1 MAETNI
7 NEFNRIGTPEGEVV
21 FGDVAK
27 NNAKMAVMIRRIFP
41 NSKFTLGHSISLQM
55 SGKLDGAILCEAPS
69 LFGVYCGQ
77 KAVKA
82 GDSKVAGIWYAENGD
97 VIIGAP
103 RGRLRIFAENIDI
116 IASGDGDETGVVNLE
131 GNSQV
136 NINAATRVHIGGD
149 DQVAIESDK
158 LIDLNAGGSCKITA
172 GDVHVIEGPDASPVT
187 SPPGQNKG
195 TLTLLDK
202 IEAWKKMISSLVG

>member
-1 MAETNI
+1 MSETNI
-7 NEFNRIGTPEGEVV
+7 NEFNRVGTPEGEVV

-82 GDSKVAGIWYAENGD
+82 GDSKVAGVWYAENGD

-131 GNSQV
+131 GNANV
-136 NINAATRVHIGGD
+136 NINAATQVHIGGD
-149 DQVAIESDK
+149 DQVSIESDK
-158 LIDLNAGGSCKITA
+158 LIDINTGGTYKIAA
-172 GDVHVIEGPDASPVT
+172 GDMQTLEGPDVSPIT

-195 TLTLLDK
+195 SVTLVDQLEGIQKL
-202 IEAWKKMISSLVG
+202 IESLM